1 MKEKIELLEEIKYV
15 INKKKDLDVRYLFTV
30 LFSIILAGT
39 LIFPKI
45 YIQQQIYFISRDI
58 TKLKSEYDILKEE
71 NKFISRSVETI
82 KFKNQIINTML
93 EE

>member
-15 INKKKDLDVRYLFTV
+15 INKKKDLDARYFFTV

-71 NKFISRSVETI
+71 NRFISRSVETI

>member
-1 MKEKIELLEEIKYV
+1 MNEKTELLKEV
-15 INKKKDLDVRYLFTV
+15 DLVLDKKRDLDVAYLLTV
-30 LFSIILAGT
+30 LFSISLVGA

-45 YIQQQIYFISRDI
+45 YIQQQIYFKSRDI

-71 NKFISRSVETI
+71 NKLIHRSVESM
-82 KFKNQIINTML
+82 KFKNQTFNMTL

>member
-71 NKFISRSVETI
+71 NKFIGRSVETI
-82 KFKNQIINTML
+82 KFKNQIINTIL

>member
-15 INKKKDLDVRYLFTV
+15 INKKKDLNVRYLLTV

-58 TKLKSEYDILKEE
+58 TKLKSEFDILKEE
-71 NKFISRSVETI
+71 NKFIGRSVETI
-82 KFKNQIINTML
+82 KFKNQIINTIS

>member
-1 MKEKIELLEEIKYV
+1 MKEKTELLEEIKYV
-15 INKKKDLDVRYLFTV
+15 INKKKDLNVRYLLTV

-82 KFKNQIINTML
+82 KFKNQIINTIS

>member
-1 MKEKIELLEEIKYV
+1 MKEKTELLEEIKYV
-15 INKKKDLDVRYLFTV
+15 INKKKDLNVRYLLTV

-58 TKLKSEYDILKEE
+58 TKLKSEFDILKEE
-71 NKFISRSVETI
+71 NKFIGRSVETI
-82 KFKNQIINTML
+82 KFKNQIINTIS

>member
-1 MKEKIELLEEIKYV
+1 MQGKIELLDEVELV
-15 INKKKDLDVRYLFTV
+15 INKNRGLNATYLFTV
-30 LFSIILAGT
+30 LFSIIFVLA

-58 TKLKSEYDILKEE
+58 TKLKSEFDILKEE
-71 NKFISRSVETI
+71 NKFIGRSVETI
-82 KFKNQIINTML
+82 KFKNQIINTIS

>member
-15 INKKKDLDVRYLFTV
+15 INKKKDLNVRYLLTV

-71 NKFISRSVETI
+71 NKFIGRSVETI
-82 KFKNQIINTML
+82 KFKNQIINTIS

>member
-1 MKEKIELLEEIKYV
+1 VKEKTELLEEIKYV
-15 INKKKDLDVRYLFTV
+15 INKKKDLDVKYLLTV

-58 TKLKSEYDILKEE
+58 TKLKSEFDILKEE
-71 NKFISRSVETI
+71 NKFIDRSVETI
-82 KFKNQIINTML
+82 KFKNQIINTIS

>member
-1 MKEKIELLEEIKYV
+1 MKEKTELLEEIKYV

>member
-15 INKKKDLDVRYLFTV
+15 INKRKDLDVRYLFTV

-71 NKFISRSVETI
+71 NRFISRSVETI

>member
-1 MKEKIELLEEIKYV
+1 MKEKTELLEEIKYV
-15 INKKKDLDVRYLFTV
+15 INKKKDLNVRYLLTV

-58 TKLKSEYDILKEE
+58 TKLKSEFDILKEE

-82 KFKNQIINTML
+82 KFKNQIINTIL

>member
-1 MKEKIELLEEIKYV
+1 MKEKTELLEEIKYV

-71 NKFISRSVETI
+71 NKFIGRSVETI
-82 KFKNQIINTML
+82 KFKNQIINTIS

>member
-1 MKEKIELLEEIKYV
+1 MKEKTELLEEIKYV

-30 LFSIILAGT
+30 LFSIIIAGT

>member
-1 MKEKIELLEEIKYV
+1 MQGKIELLDEVELV
-15 INKKKDLDVRYLFTV
+15 INKNRGLNATYVFTV
-30 LFSIILAGT
+30 LFSIIFVLA

>member
-58 TKLKSEYDILKEE
+58 TKLKSEFDILKEE
-71 NKFISRSVETI
+71 NKFIGRSVETI
-82 KFKNQIINTML
+82 KFKNQIINTIS

>member
-1 MKEKIELLEEIKYV
+1 VKEKTELLEEIKYV
-15 INKKKDLDVRYLFTV
+15 INKKKDLNVRYLLTV

>member
-1 MKEKIELLEEIKYV
+1 MKEKIELLEEIRYV
-15 INKKKDLDVRYLFTV
+15 INKRKDLDVRYLFTV

-71 NKFISRSVETI
+71 NRFISRSVETI